1 MGWDQLRIDEDK
13 LEKSILKIS
22 LLLLVITL
30 SFFGCAEQTVNQ
42 ENDLTLPDFS
52 FIGLS
57 EPLADKENIKVS
69 VHVKIPYT
77 ELQFVRSGEHFL
89 ARYEV
94 AINLADKDQER
105 IAGSIWSDSLRLSDY
120 KATRKN
126 SNTITAVKSFNVPAS
141 EMTINVRVTDLYT
154 KKSSVLS
161 DGVDQSKMYAGELS
175 VGNISIMDNGAE
187 GKSKLLMNESFYE
200 IIDTLRFKV
209 RVLGDNHPFKINY
222 ELKVKAETKVN
233 KTVLI
238 DHAGPIDSVL
248 SFSVPLTDMHYS
260 NYTLFFTAEDM
271 KGNRVMTKSNFRVRI
286 RGINFE
292 VENMDDA
299 VKQLTYLASDRQIKE
314 MMTGSENE
322 KTEKFKAFWAAL
334 DPTPGTLENELMEEY
349 YRRVAFSIEA
359 FTVVQEGWRTDRGM
373 IYILFGPPD
382 EIQRGPFELD
392 RKPYQVWEYYLLGKQ
407 FIFRD
412 ETGFGD
418 FRLDHNY
425 LDQGDWRFRY

>member
-1 MGWDQLRIDEDK
+1 MEKPILRI
-13 LEKSILKIS
+13 LILALTTVS
-22 LLLLVITL
+22 LFL
-30 SFFGCAEQTVNQ
+30 GCAEQNVNR

-57 EPLADKENIKVS
+57 EPLTDKENIKVS

-77 ELQFVRSGEHFL
+77 ELQFVRSGDKFI

-94 AINLADKDQER
+94 AINLADKEKER
-105 IAGSIWSDSLRLSDY
+105 IVGTIWSDSLLLSEY
-120 KATRKN
+120 KDTRKN
-126 SNTITAVKSFNVPAS
+126 SNTIRRVKTFTVPAS
-141 EMTINVRVTDLYT
+141 ALTINVRVTDLYT
-154 KKSSVLS
+154 KKSSILS

-175 VGNISIMDNGAE
+175 LGNIIIMDNGAE

-209 RVLGDNHPFKINY
+209 RLLGDNHPFKINY
-222 ELKVKAETKVN
+222 ELKVKDETKVN
-233 KTVLI
+233 KTILL
-238 DHAGPIDSVL
+238 DHPASMDSVL
-248 SFSVPLTDMHYS
+248 SFIVPLNDMHYS
-260 NYTLFFTAEDM
+260 NYTLFFSAEDV

-286 RGINFE
+286 RGVNFD
-292 VENMDDA
+292 VQDMDQA

-314 MMTGSENE
+314 MMIGTELE
-322 KTEKFKAFWAAL
+322 KTEKFKAFWLAL
-334 DPTPGTLENELMEEY
+334 DPTPGTVKNELMEEY
-349 YRRVAFSIEA
+349 YRRVAFSMEA
-359 FTVVQEGWRTDRGM
+359 FTVVQEGWKTDRGM

-392 RKPYQVWEYYLLGKQ
+392 RKPFQVWEYYLIGKQ
-407 FIFRD
+407 FVFRD

-418 FRLDHNY
+418 FRLDQRY

>member
-1 MGWDQLRIDEDK
+1 M
-13 LEKSILKIS
+13 EKSILKIS
-22 LLLLVITL
+22 LLALITVVL
-30 SFFGCAEQTVNQ
+30 FLGCAEQSVNQ

-77 ELQFVRSGEHFL
+77 ELQFVRSGDYFL

-94 AINLADKDQER
+94 AVNLADADKER
-105 IAGSIWSDSLRLSDY
+105 LVGAIWSDSLRLAEY
-120 KATRKN
+120 KDTRNN
-126 SNTITAVKSFNVPAS
+126 SNTVTSVKTFRVPAS
-141 EMTINVRVTDLYT
+141 QLTINVRVTDLYT
-154 KKSSVLS
+154 KKSSILS

-175 VGNISIMDNGAE
+175 LGNIIILDNGSE
-187 GKSKLLMNESFYE
+187 GNSKLLMNESFYE
-200 IIDTLRFKV
+200 IIDTLSFKA
-209 RVLGDNHPFKINY
+209 RLLGDNYPFKINY
-222 ELKVKAETKVN
+222 ELKVKDETKAT
-233 KTVLI
+233 KTTMI
-238 DHAGPIDSVL
+238 DHVGAIDSVL
-248 SFSVPLTDMHYS
+248 SFSVPLVDMHYS
-260 NYTLFFTAEDM
+260 NYTLFLTAEDV
-271 KGNRVMTKSNFRVRI
+271 KGNRVTTKSNFRVRI
-286 RGINFE
+286 RGVNFE
-292 VENMDDA
+292 VENMDEA
-299 VKQLTYLASDRQIKE
+299 VKQLAYLTNDRQIKE
-314 MMTGSENE
+314 MMTGSELD

-334 DPTPGTLENELMEEY
+334 DPTPGTVENELMEEY
-349 YRRVAFSIEA
+349 YRRVAFSMEA
-359 FTVVQEGWRTDRGM
+359 FTVVQEGWKTDRGM

-407 FIFRD
+407 FVFRD

>member
-1 MGWDQLRIDEDK
+1 MEKPILRI
-13 LEKSILKIS
+13 LILALTTVS
-22 LLLLVITL
+22 LFL
-30 SFFGCAEQTVNQ
+30 GCAEQNVNR

-57 EPLADKENIKVS
+57 EPLTDKENIKVS

-77 ELQFVRSGEHFL
+77 ELQFVRSGDKFI

-94 AINLADKDQER
+94 AINLADKEKER
-105 IAGSIWSDSLRLSDY
+105 IVGTIWSDSLLLSEY
-120 KATRKN
+120 KDTRKN
-126 SNTITAVKSFNVPAS
+126 SNTIRRVKTFTVPAS
-141 EMTINVRVTDLYT
+141 ALTINVRVTDLYT
-154 KKSSVLS
+154 KKSSILS

-175 VGNISIMDNGAE
+175 LGNIIIMDNGAE

-209 RVLGDNHPFKINY
+209 RLLGDNHPFKINY
-222 ELKVKAETKVN
+222 ELKVKDETKVN
-233 KTVLI
+233 KTILL
-238 DHAGPIDSVL
+238 DHPASMDSVL
-248 SFSVPLTDMHYS
+248 SFIVPLNDMHYS
-260 NYTLFFTAEDM
+260 NYTLFFSAEDV

-286 RGINFE
+286 RGVNFD
-292 VENMDDA
+292 VQDMDQA

-314 MMTGSENE
+314 MMIGTELE
-322 KTEKFKAFWAAL
+322 KTEKFKAFWLAL
-334 DPTPGTLENELMEEY
+334 DPTPGTVKNELMEEY
-349 YRRVAFSIEA
+349 YRRVAFSMEA
-359 FTVVQEGWRTDRGM
+359 FTVVQEGWKTDRGM

-382 EIQRGPFELD
+382 EIQRGPFEID
-392 RKPYQVWEYYLLGKQ
+392 RKPYQVWEYYLIGKQ
-407 FIFRD
+407 FVFRD

>member
-1 MGWDQLRIDEDK
+1 V
-13 LEKSILKIS
+13 EKSILKIS
-22 LLLLVITL
+22 LLALITVVL
-30 SFFGCAEQTVNQ
+30 FLGCAEQSVNQ

-77 ELQFVRSGEHFL
+77 ELQFVRSGDYFL

-94 AINLADKDQER
+94 AVNLADADKER
-105 IAGSIWSDSLRLSDY
+105 LVGAIWSDSLRLAEY
-120 KATRKN
+120 KDTRNN
-126 SNTITAVKSFNVPAS
+126 SNTVTSVKTFRVPAS
-141 EMTINVRVTDLYT
+141 QLTINVRVTDLYT
-154 KKSSVLS
+154 KKSSILS

-175 VGNISIMDNGAE
+175 LGNIIILDNGSE
-187 GKSKLLMNESFYE
+187 GNSKLLMNESFYE
-200 IIDTLRFKV
+200 IIDTLSFKA
-209 RVLGDNHPFKINY
+209 RLLGDNYPFKINY
-222 ELKVKAETKVN
+222 ELKVKDETKAT
-233 KTVLI
+233 KTTMI
-238 DHAGPIDSVL
+238 DHVGAIDSVL
-248 SFSVPLTDMHYS
+248 SFSVPLVDMHYS
-260 NYTLFFTAEDM
+260 NYTLFLTAEDV
-271 KGNRVMTKSNFRVRI
+271 KGNRVTTKSNFRVRI
-286 RGINFE
+286 RGVNFE
-292 VENMDDA
+292 VENMDEA
-299 VKQLTYLASDRQIKE
+299 VKQLAYLTNDRQIKE
-314 MMTGSENE
+314 MMTGSELD

-334 DPTPGTLENELMEEY
+334 DPTPGTVENELMEEY
-349 YRRVAFSIEA
+349 YRRVAFSMEA
-359 FTVVQEGWRTDRGM
+359 FTVVQEGWKTDRGM

-407 FIFRD
+407 FVFRD